1 MEYLQKELAM
11 TDLSISPSER
21 AFLAQKKLKDF
32 WLSRLRKKD
41 PIARIGYGLWCE
53 SSEDLKREI
62 RKGDPA
68 FWAHEGFAYWEFMAR
83 STVVNI
89 SVGLQ
94 KAGFQGT
101 MAEMREK
108 IREVGFEVA
117 RQHALA
123 VETDYKNKLGTQQ
136 GLLSK
141 KQIAKYHHIAFKS
154 FGISPDSYGGT
165 WFGAIPDSWELEMY
179 GSLYCHD
186 CDPKGE

>member
-1 MEYLQKELAM
+1 MN
-11 TDLSISPSER
+11 DLSISPLER
-21 AFLAQKKLKDF
+21 AFLAQENLEKF

-53 SSEDLKREI
+53 SAENLKREI
-62 RKGDPA
+62 QRGDA
-68 FWAHEGFAYWEFMAR
+68 TFWAHKGFAYWELMAR

-101 MAEMREK
+101 MGKMREK
-108 IREVGFEVA
+108 IREVGLKVA

-123 VETDYKNKLGTQQ
+123 VETDYKNKLGTEP
-136 GLLSK
+136 GLLSMR
-141 KQIAKYHHIAFKS
+141 QIAKYHHIAFRA

-165 WFGAIPDSWELEMY
+165 WFGALPDSWELEMY
-179 GSLYCHD
+179 GKLYCHD
-186 CDPKGE
+186 CDPMDQ